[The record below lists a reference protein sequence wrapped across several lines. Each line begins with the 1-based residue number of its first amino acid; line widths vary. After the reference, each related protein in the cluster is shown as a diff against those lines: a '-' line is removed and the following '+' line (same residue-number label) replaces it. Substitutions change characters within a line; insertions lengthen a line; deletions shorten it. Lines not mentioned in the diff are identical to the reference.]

1 MGNISSSR
9 APTSTKPGPVDEKA
23 QLRGEVHQVDAPLSR
38 PLSSSGQLTLDHVAS
53 WEGDAAGDPQVQLAR
68 TILSHADVRS
78 ALISR
83 GAKIADQHV
92 FNHVVDFKTGPIT
105 NQKSSGRC
113 WLFATTNVLR
123 YNIMKKFKLK
133 DFQLS
138 QSYLFFWDKLNKANY
153 YLELMIQH
161 ADLSLD
167 DRLINHLSGDLI
179 SDGGQWDMVVNLLET
194 YGIVPQAL
202 YPESTH
208 SSLSGPLNNL
218 LKTKLR
224 EHAFILRDLSTSL
237 RKAHTEEDAII
248 ATLRAKKEELVK
260 EVYMIMT
267 ATLGVPPK
275 STEKFVWEYLDSD
288 GKAGRWEGTP
298 QQFYS
303 EFGTKPYS
311 PAECFSLIND
321 PRNDYSKLYT
331 VDKLGNIWGG
341 RPILYV
347 NTEIENMKNAVIK
360 MIKAGHPVFFGCDV
374 GKFSDT
380 AAGIMDT
387 ALFEY
392 ESAFN
397 IKLGMTKEQRLQL
410 GESSM
415 THAMVISGVHLDSA
429 GRPVRYKVENSWGE
443 TAGNDGYFVMTD
455 KWFEQFVYQVVVPK
469 SLAPKE
475 LVAVFESGEKVV
487 LPAWDPMGCVGVIS
501 LLVFGIFQP

>member
-1 MGNISSSR
+1 MI
-9 APTSTKPGPVDEKA
+9 TK
-23 QLRGEVHQVDAPLSR
+23 
-38 PLSSSGQLTLDHVAS
+38 
-53 WEGDAAGDPQVQLAR
+53 
-68 TILSHADVRS
+68 
-78 ALISR
+78 
-83 GAKIADQHV
+83 
-92 FNHVVDFKTGPIT
+92 
-105 NQKSSGRC
+105 
-113 WLFATTNVLR
+113 
-123 YNIMKKFKLK
+123 M
-133 DFQLS
+133 

-224 EHAFILRDLSTSL
+224 EHAFILRDLSASL

-311 PAECFSLIND
+311 VCLSRLTNNYSHSLSGHSLLNVFPSSMILVTIIPSCTLLIN
-321 PRNDYSKLYT
+321 
-331 VDKLGNIWGG
+331 
-341 RPILYV
+341 
-347 NTEIENMKNAVIK
+347 
-360 MIKAGHPVFFGCDV
+360 
-374 GKFSDT
+374 
-380 AAGIMDT
+380 
-387 ALFEY
+387 
-392 ESAFN
+392 
-397 IKLGMTKEQRLQL
+397 
-410 GESSM
+410 
-415 THAMVISGVHLDSA
+415 
-429 GRPVRYKVENSWGE
+429 
-443 TAGNDGYFVMTD
+443 
-455 KWFEQFVYQVVVPK
+455 
-469 SLAPKE
+469 
-475 LVAVFESGEKVV
+475 
-487 LPAWDPMGCVGVIS
+487 
-501 LLVFGIFQP
+501 